1 MAMFKSVGNLLIPMI
16 LIINS
21 IGMWTST
28 RADITSLNYS
38 CFVVKHKITLP
49 GSPVMIYDAIT
60 GEISGWWDHSF
71 SDSPLQFY
79 IEPKPGGGF
88 YEIFDESGDGVLH
101 ATVIVAQ
108 RGKLLRFDGPL
119 GLSGRAIK
127 MVHTYEF
134 SPVGSDSTLL
144 KLSVNISGEIDEGLP
159 ETIDQVW
166 HHFLFGRF
174 KPYVEENRHLLVS
187 FKEDEK
193 WGYKNNEGRVII
205 QPTYHLAGQFTKY
218 GLAAVVDD
226 SGWVYISM
234 NGIRILKPYIIDN
247 GPDYFSEGLARF
259 INRGKIGF
267 MDEGGTIVISA
278 NFEFAMPFSEGLAAY
293 CVGCKPVS
301 HDEYHHMGGGKWGYI
316 NKTGKIM
323 LNPEYDRAGSFKD
336 GQAAVFKGEKKLI
349 IWKKDL
355 RE

>member
-1 MAMFKSVGNLLIPMI
+1 MFKSVGNLLIPMI
-16 LIINS
+16 LMINN
-21 IGMWTST
+21 IGLWTFTS
-28 RADITSLNYS
+28 ADIIPLENNS
-38 CFVVKHKITLP
+38 FIVKHEITLP
-49 GSPVMIYDAIT
+49 DTPFMIYDAIT
-60 GEISGWWDHSF
+60 GDISGWWDHSF

-159 ETIDQVW
+159 ETISQVW
-166 HHFLFGRF
+166 HHFLFEQF
-174 KPYVEENRHLLVS
+174 KAYIEEGRHLLV
-187 FKEDEK
+187 FFEEDGK
-193 WGYKNNEGRVII
+193 WGYKNNKGRVMI
-205 QPTYHLAGQFTKY
+205 QPTYHLAGQFNQY

-234 NGIRILKPYIIDN
+234 NGRCILKPYIIDYQLYIACFLYIGVTLGCSFFN
-247 GPDYFSEGLARF
+247 
-259 INRGKIGF
+259 NKI
-267 MDEGGTIVISA
+267 
-278 NFEFAMPFSEGLAAY
+278 
-293 CVGCKPVS
+293 
-301 HDEYHHMGGGKWGYI
+301 
-316 NKTGKIM
+316 
-323 LNPEYDRAGSFKD
+323 
-336 GQAAVFKGEKKLI
+336 
-349 IWKKDL
+349 
-355 RE
+355 